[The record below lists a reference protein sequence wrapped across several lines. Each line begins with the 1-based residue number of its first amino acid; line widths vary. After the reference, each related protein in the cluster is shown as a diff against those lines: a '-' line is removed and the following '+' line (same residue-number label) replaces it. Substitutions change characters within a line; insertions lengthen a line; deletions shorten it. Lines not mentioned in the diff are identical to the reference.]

1 MDYLNQLAML
11 LSCLLS
17 NINRLKVTGAG
28 ILLLSC
34 SFVFS
39 LESWS
44 IILLSFF
51 CGAMSACEIIDLLSD
66 IILEDE

>member
-1 MDYLNQLAML
+1 MDYLNQLAMYL
-11 LSCLLS
+11 
-17 NINRLKVTGAG
+17 NKLKITVAG
-28 ILLLSC
+28 LVFLSC

-39 LESWS
+39 VESWS

-51 CGAMSACEIIDLLSD
+51 CGAMSACELIDLLSD